1 MANGKRKLQFGLLV
15 LMGVVLLSAVIARLS
30 APQIEF
36 ASVLAGDSTH
46 AISAWEVTGQRRRVK
61 CRSPAITNYLVEGL
75 VRSKRSGRA
84 YAEDAKHG
92 VPSRRY
98 VPYTIGFQTPSGMYW
113 MECWISKQDCCLNV
127 PFEDPIVEDGLPNR
141 RFDFAEP
148 MPVEMIAIIEFLLSD
163 INDLDREEGK
173 VAQMVVR

>member
-1 MANGKRKLQFGLLV
+1 MANGKRKVQFGLLV
-15 LMGVVLLSAVIARLS
+15 LMGVVLLSAVIARFW

-46 AISAWEVTGQRRRVK
+46 TISAWEITGQQRRVE

-84 YAEDAKHG
+84 YDDDAKHG

-98 VPYTIGFQTPSGMYW
+98 VPYMIGFQTPSGTYW
-113 MECWISKQDCCLNV
+113 VECWISKQDCCLNV

-148 MPVEMIAIIEFLLSD
+148 MPAEMIAIIEFLHSD
-163 INDLDREEGK
+163 IEDLDRKEGK
-173 VAQMVVR
+173 LARMVVR